1 MVVNFLLSLIT
12 ESGPAYLFDEES
24 FNKVFKGEPMF
35 DPNRPHKA
43 VINIS
48 FSICPVEATGDVSGQ
63 NVSRQQLQSDG
74 LKHRLMEVKGSSY
87 EDCVEELKTL
97 LEKITKIGQ

>member
-1 MVVNFLLSLIT
+1 MIVDFLLSLIT
-12 ESGPAYLFDEES
+12 EPDPAYLFDEES

-74 LKHRLMEVKGSSY
+74 LKHRLMEVKGSTY
-87 EDCVEELKTL
+87 VACVEELKIL

>member
-1 MVVNFLLSLIT
+1 MIDFLLGLLS
-12 ESGPAYLFDEES
+12 EPDPAYLFDEDS
-24 FNKVFKGEPMF
+24 FNKVFKGDNVF

-48 FSICPVEATGDVSGQ
+48 FSICPVEATGEVSGQ

-74 LKHRLMEVKGSSY
+74 LKHKLMEVKGATY
-87 EDCVEELKTL
+87 VACVEELKSL